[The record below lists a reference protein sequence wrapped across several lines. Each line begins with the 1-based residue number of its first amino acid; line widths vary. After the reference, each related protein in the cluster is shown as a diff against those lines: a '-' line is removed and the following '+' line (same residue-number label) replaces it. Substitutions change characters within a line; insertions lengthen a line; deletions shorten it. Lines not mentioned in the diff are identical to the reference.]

1 MGGAPSINPFSI
13 TFFPFFPI
21 IIVTI
26 TTTLILIASA
36 EDHNSKENGTIHSL
50 RDDVDGVV
58 ASSPPPI
65 SSTDSSSGHVARKL
79 VTFKP
84 STAVIVG
91 VLTTTFS
98 LALLLL
104 LYAKHCN
111 SGNVFAASNANLDGE
126 SRLHERK
133 NSGIERTIVES
144 LPVFKFESLT
154 GQKHGLECAVCLNG
168 FEDPEVLRLLPKCKH
183 AFHMECVD
191 TWLDEHSTCPLC
203 RYKVDPNDIDLPLQ
217 QNAEEDQLS
226 SSNIENGRVIS
237 NINDNASQQENE
249 NLGSQHVMENSG
261 TSCKIELDSNQNSS
275 SSNSRNI
282 VMSQDVTGEHR
293 LDHCIILSPACSY
306 TSRIGVQ
313 QRWSNFESGD
323 MLYLNSD
330 RIISD
335 NSSSQL
341 NTLHGG
347 RRTVVEHNRNLL
359 DDEMENGFGGGGRG
373 ERNLRTVS
381 ERVGMSRFFSRERW
395 REREHGSREEQARE
409 RERVTSRWLPWI
421 SGPKTH

>member
-1 MGGAPSINPFSI
+1 MGGAPSFKPFSI

-21 IIVTI
+21 IIVTV

-36 EDHNSKENGTIHSL
+36 EDHNLNENGTIHSL
-50 RDDVDGVV
+50 KDDNDIA

-65 SSTDSSSGHVARKL
+65 SSTDSSGHVAKKL
-79 VTFKP
+79 VPFKP

-111 SGNVFAASNANLDGE
+111 SGNVFAASNANVDGE

-133 NSGIERTIVES
+133 NSGIDRTIVES

-203 RYKVDPNDIDLPLQ
+203 RYKVDPNDINIPPQ
-217 QNAEEDQLS
+217 QSAEESLS
-226 SSNIENGRVIS
+226 SSDIESGRVIS
-237 NINDNASQQENE
+237 NINDNVSQQENE
-249 NLGSQHVMENSG
+249 NVGSQHVLENSD
-261 TSCKIELDSNQNSS
+261 TSCKVEVDSNQNSNN
-275 SSNSRNI
+275 NSKSVR
-282 VMSQDVTGEHR
+282 SEDVTGEHR
-293 LDHCIILSPACSY
+293 LDHRIILSPACSD
-306 TSRIGVQ
+306 TSRKGVHQ
-313 QRWSNFESGD
+313 QWRNFESDD

-335 NSSSQL
+335 SSSSQL
-341 NTLHGG
+341 NSLHGR
-347 RRTVVEHNRNLL
+347 RRTMVECNRNLV
-359 DDEMENGFGGGGRG
+359 DDEMENGFGGGGMG

-381 ERVGMSRFFSRERW
+381 ERVGMSRFLSRERW
-395 REREHGSREEQARE
+395 RET
-409 RERVTSRWLPWI
+409 ERV
-421 SGPKTH
+421 

>member
-1 MGGAPSINPFSI
+1 MGGAPSFNPFSKI
-13 TFFPFFPI
+13 FPFFPI
-21 IIVTI
+21 IIVTF

-50 RDDVDGVV
+50 KDDNGIA

-65 SSTDSSSGHVARKL
+65 SSTDSSGHVAKKL

-133 NSGIERTIVES
+133 NSGIDRTIVES

-203 RYKVDPNDIDLPLQ
+203 RYKVDPNDINLPLQ
-217 QNAEEDQLS
+217 QNTEEALS
-226 SSNIENGRVIS
+226 SSDIESGRVIS
-237 NINDNASQQENE
+237 NINDNVSQQENE
-249 NLGSQHVMENSG
+249 NVGSLHVLENSE
-261 TSCKIELDSNQNSS
+261 TSCKVDLDSNQNSN
-275 SSNSRNI
+275 SNSRN
-282 VMSQDVTGEHR
+282 VRSEDVTGEHR
-293 LDHCIILSPACSY
+293 LDHRIILSPTCSD
-306 TSRIGVQ
+306 TSHSGVH

-330 RIISD
+330 RLISD
-335 NSSSQL
+335 SSSSQL
-341 NTLHGG
+341 NSLHEG
-347 RRTVVEHNRNLL
+347 RRMVVERNRNIL

-381 ERVGMSRFFSRERW
+381 ERVGMTRFFSRERW
-395 REREHGSREEQARE
+395 RETERGSREEQARQ
-409 RERVTSRWLPWI
+409 RERVTSRWLAWI
-421 SGPKTH
+421 SGPKTQ